1 MKNDL
6 YQFDEDWERDD
17 PRIREELM
25 MIAHNNNPYSGK
37 RMITRNL
44 INWQSRNARYT
55 YRRTTKNETTWT
67 VGVYPTELNVESYYA
82 DPIYEFEV
90 KMPQEFLDSDL
101 FMKINTGQEE
111 EKKYH
116 YYW

>member
-1 MKNDL
+1 MKNEL

-25 MIAHNNNPYSGK
+25 MISYNINPYSGK
-37 RMITRNL
+37 RMITRNV

-67 VGVYPTELNVESYYA
+67 VGVYPTELNAESYYA
-82 DPIYEFEV
+82 DPIHEFEV
-90 KMPQEFLDSDL
+90 IMPQEFLDLDL
-101 FMKINTGQEE
+101 FERLNLGQE